1 MPHRPLRTK
10 SGHELT
16 AEDLAALAHEARVG
30 YDLTRAKRR
39 RVGRPSLGESG
50 PSPRVS
56 VRVDPSAYD
65 ELRELADAEDTTVSA
80 VARRLLEAVG
90 AGSPQG
96 SAATEVPDSEASTG
110 RPQTHLER
118 LSPDELPA
126 APFEVGQVV
135 AVRADPTRSGPVI
148 AALTPVGGRGRFRVY
163 HSPTVVRDYFEEQL
177 VAAESTTA
185 DGWIDLLERREFVDP
200 PLFSARLTATRL
212 NNPQTDH
219 IYALR
224 AARIQFIPFQFKPL
238 VRLLHADR
246 PRLLIADDVGVGKT
260 IEAGLILKEL
270 STRQQLDRIL
280 VLCPKALTVKWRAEM
295 RRFDESFRIL
305 SPESLRYC
313 LDEVA
318 RDGEWPA
325 EYARAIVHY
334 ELFRMEQYL
343 QGTSGRRH
351 RHHGL
356 LELEPPP
363 QFNLVIADEAH
374 HLRTPETSSHALVE
388 HLCLNAEAV
397 LMLSATPVQLH
408 SDNLFT
414 LLHLLQP
421 ELFPDKSV
429 FHEVLEPNA
438 FITAAARTLRAGPSA
453 GDNWLARTNEALN
466 AAERTAWGRAV
477 LSSDPNFRKVVARV
491 GERDMSDEKRVR
503 CIRDLEELN
512 SLAHVMN
519 RTRRRDIG
527 YFTIREPRTVSVP
540 FTTEQRRLYDAVLVF
555 RREVLL
561 LDYDPQVVRLIL
573 DTLERQAA
581 SSINALH
588 AAIDEILAK
597 GGIVAGQITDDPD
610 ADDTVSLPGPVLDC
624 ARDVLTAARELPD
637 EDPKL
642 QSLLDVVSQTTDHT
656 GGPGKVL
663 VFSFFLRTIDYLQKC
678 LSTAG
683 VRVGVVTG
691 QVEDEEREEL
701 RDRFR
706 RSRDDPTAID
716 VLLSSEVG
724 CEGLDYEFCDTLVN
738 YDIPWNPM
746 RIEQRIGRIDRF
758 GQRSPKVLIF
768 NFITPDTIEERVFFR
783 CYERL
788 GVFRDTV
795 GDLEDVLGELVQDLN
810 RIALDTSLTPEQA
823 EARAR
828 QVADNAIRLADEQRR
843 LDAESED
850 LLGLDDAF
858 IETVD
863 EVVASGR
870 FVSPADLRSLVDVFL
885 VDANLRGLLSA
896 GPGHVH
902 RLRIPEA
909 GRRELA
915 ARLTA
920 VGVKGPS
927 ATGFLR
933 ALDAP
938 EGAALTFDQDT
949 AAERRDIEFVT
960 PVHPLARAAASHWNR
975 ADRPLVGGLRLRADD
990 VKPGVYLFV
999 CEMRE
1004 TIAVRPDLRLECLAI
1019 SLEDGAIEE
1028 ELSRRFVA
1036 LVGASLPMPSDV
1048 PYVNPDTLAERL
1060 HDLDALSDA
1069 TRRQAIGELKVQNEA
1084 LLVRRLAS
1092 LESFH
1097 AARRRQVEAEISAA
1111 TEPRI
1116 VRMKGSQLAR
1126 IDADY
1131 ESHIEALKR
1140 ARQVEIVSRRVAAG
1154 LVEVVGA
1161 AEAFNAG

>member
-1 MPHRPLRTK
+1 MPNRPLRTK

-16 AEDLAALAHEARVG
+16 AEDLAALADEAEAG
-30 YDLTRAKRR
+30 YDLSQAKRR
-39 RVGRPSLGESG
+39 RVGRPPLGESG

-56 VRVDPSAYD
+56 VRVDPAAFE

-90 AGSPQG
+90 ASSPQ
-96 SAATEVPDSEASTG
+96 ATELPGSEGRTGQSHSDIG
-110 RPQTHLER
+110 RPGAGEVHV
-118 LSPDELPA
+118 A
-126 APFEVGQVV
+126 HFEVGQVV
-135 AVRADPTRSGPVI
+135 AVRADPTRTGPVI
-148 AALTPVGGRGRFRVY
+148 AELTPVGGRPRFRVY
-163 HSPTVVRDYFEEQL
+163 HSPTVVREYFEDQL
-177 VAAESTTA
+177 VAAVSTTT
-185 DGWIDLLERREFVDP
+185 DVWIDLLERREFVDP

-212 NNPQTDH
+212 NNPQIDH
-219 IYALR
+219 IYSLR

-238 VRLLHADR
+238 VRLLRGDR

-270 STRQQLDRIL
+270 SMRQHLDRIL

-313 LDEVA
+313 LDESA

-343 QGTSGRRH
+343 QGTAGPRH
-351 RHHGL
+351 RHRGL
-356 LELEPPP
+356 LELDPPP

-374 HLRTPETSSHALVE
+374 HLRTPETGSHALIE

-438 FITAAARTLRAGPSA
+438 FLTSAARTLRAGPSA
-453 GDNWLARTNEALN
+453 GEDWIAQTTRALN
-466 AAERTAWGRAV
+466 AAERTTWGRAV
-477 LSSDPNFRKVVARV
+477 LSSDPKFRNVVARV
-491 GERDMSDEKRVR
+491 VDRDMGNEERVR
-503 CIRDLEELN
+503 CIHDLEELH

-527 YFTIREPRTVSVP
+527 HFTLREPRTVSVP
-540 FTTEQRRLYDAVLVF
+540 FTTEQRRLYDAVLAF

-588 AAIDEILAK
+588 AAVDDILAK
-597 GGIVAGQITDDPD
+597 GGVAAGQITDDPD
-610 ADDTVSLPGPVLDC
+610 ADDTVSLPSPVLER
-624 ARDVLTAARELPD
+624 AHHLLTAARELPD

-642 QSLLDVVSQTTDHT
+642 DRLLEIVSQAIGDAA
-656 GGPGKVL
+656 GPGKVL
-663 VFSFFLRTIDYLQKC
+663 VFSFFLRTLDYLRKC
-678 LSTAG
+678 LSAAG

-706 RSRDDPTAID
+706 RTRDDPTAID

-724 CEGLDYEFCDTLVN
+724 CEGLDYEFCDRLVN

-758 GQRSPKVLIF
+758 GQRSPKILIF
-768 NFITPDTIEERVFFR
+768 NFITPDTVEERVFFR

-788 GVFRDTV
+788 GIFRDTV
-795 GDLEDVLGELVQDLN
+795 GDLEEVLGELVQDLN

-858 IETVD
+858 IDGVG
-863 EVVASGR
+863 EVVESGR
-870 FVSPADLRSLVDVFL
+870 FVSPADLRSLVDIFL
-885 VDANLRGLLSA
+885 ADADLRGVMSS
-896 GPGHVH
+896 GTGNVH
-902 RLRIPEA
+902 KLRIPEA

-920 VGVKGPS
+920 VGVRGPS
-927 ATGFLR
+927 ATSFLR
-933 ALDAP
+933 ALDAT
-938 EGAALTFDQDT
+938 EGTALTFDQAT
-949 AAERRDIEFVT
+949 AVERRDIEFVT
-960 PVHPLARAAASHWNR
+960 PVHPLARAAAGHWNR
-975 ADRPLVGGLRLRADD
+975 ADQPFVGALRLIADD
-990 VKPGVYLFV
+990 IAPGVYLFV
-999 CEMRE
+999 CDIRE
-1004 TIAVRPDLRLECLAI
+1004 TIAVRPDLQLECLAI
-1019 SLEDGAIEE
+1019 SLEDGAIAH
-1028 ELSRRFVA
+1028 ELSQRFVA
-1036 LVGASLPMPSDV
+1036 LAGTALPMSTNV
-1048 PYVNPDTLAERL
+1048 PLMDPDILAQRL
-1060 HDLDALSDA
+1060 HALDAFSDA
-1069 TRRQAIGELKVQNEA
+1069 ARRQAIRELEVVNEA
-1084 LLVRRLAS
+1084 LLARRLAS
-1092 LESFH
+1092 LESFY
-1097 AARRRQVEAEISAA
+1097 AGRRRQLESEIADA
-1111 TEPRI
+1111 IEPRI
-1116 VRMKGSQLAR
+1116 LRMKSSQLAR

-1131 ESHIEALKR
+1131 DGRKDALQR
-1140 ARQVEIVSRRVAAG
+1140 ARQVEIVTRRVAAG
-1154 LVEVVGA
+1154 LAEVVNT
-1161 AEAFNAG
+1161 AEPVIAG